1 MAVPNENNR
10 LHVRGRLVR
19 DPNYSRKNGP
29 EATAAFFTLA
39 ASRPYLDNAGDMKA
53 ATDYVEVKVFE
64 PELIAELEATGL
76 GKGAM
81 VVAQGRAVAEV
92 DRYESKG
99 ETVTRARLVLVVD
112 GGESHEVRIEALGR
126 SGAPAASDDIPA

>member
-1 MAVPNENNR
+1 MATPNENNR
-10 LHVRGRLVR
+10 LQVRGRLVR
-19 DPNYSRKNGP
+19 DPNYSRKTGP

-39 ASRPYLDNAGDMKA
+39 ASRPYLDATGDMKT

-64 PELIAELEATGL
+64 PELVAELEAAGL

-81 VVAQGRAVAEV
+81 VVVRGRAMAEV
-92 DRYESKG
+92 DSYEREG
-99 ETVTRARLVLVVD
+99 ERVTRARLIAVVD

-126 SGAPAASDDIPA
+126 STAPAAPDDIPA